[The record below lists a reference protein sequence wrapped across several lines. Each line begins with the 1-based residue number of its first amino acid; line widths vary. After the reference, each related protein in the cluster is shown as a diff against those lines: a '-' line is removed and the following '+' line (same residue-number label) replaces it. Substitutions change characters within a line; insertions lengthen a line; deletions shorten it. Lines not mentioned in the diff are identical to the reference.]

1 MKLLDA
7 DKLNFARKLEP
18 DVVLYHQDSVDF
30 TRRKIDKGFIK
41 SILTLFINS
50 IEGVERIED
59 NRRDN
64 HATR

>member
-7 DKLNFARKLEP
+7 DKLNFARRLEP
-18 DVVLYHQDSVDF
+18 DVALCRQDSVEF
-30 TRRKIDKGFIK
+30 TRRKTDKGFFE

>member
-7 DKLNFARKLEP
+7 DKLNFARRLGP
-18 DVVLYHQDSVDF
+18 DVVLYHQDSVEL
-30 TRRKIDKGFIK
+30 TRRKTDKGFLE
-41 SILTLFINS
+41 SIVTLFMNS
-50 IEGVERIED
+50 IEGIERIEA

>member
-1 MKLLDA
+1 MKLSDA
-7 DKLNFARKLEP
+7 DKLNFARRLEP
-18 DVVLYHQDSVDF
+18 DVALCHQDSIEF
-30 TRRKIDKGFIK
+30 TRRKTDKGFLK

-50 IEGVERIED
+50 IEGIERIKN